1 MIQAAER
8 ETLEETG
15 VPVIL
20 DGILRVEHSPRLDGT
35 ARLRVVFLAHPQAE
49 VSPKSAPDE
58 ESLGAGWFSLDELD
72 DLVLRGAEVREI
84 LRYVQDG
91 GTIYPLTVIRREGD
105 SLERPMNDLE
115 QACQRAA
122 EAILLPTPS

>member
-91 GTIYPLTVIRREGD
+91 GTIYPLTVIRREG
-105 SLERPMNDLE
+105 
-115 QACQRAA
+115 AA
-122 EAILLPTPS
+122 WSGR